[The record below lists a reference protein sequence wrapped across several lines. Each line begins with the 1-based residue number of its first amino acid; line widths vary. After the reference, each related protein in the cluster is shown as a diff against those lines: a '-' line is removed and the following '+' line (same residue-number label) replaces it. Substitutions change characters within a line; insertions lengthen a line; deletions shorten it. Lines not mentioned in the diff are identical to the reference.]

1 MQAVFGEHKST
12 KLFHELFAFDESLT
26 STNLVPDRYVYPVC
40 PGSARPS
47 IIPNPD
53 YKAQVTPPRRGRIV
67 PPEVLTASTLLLG
80 VSRRKQNTVIP
91 SSGNL
96 DERAPFSSSKSRP

>member
-26 STNLVPDRYVYPVC
+26 STNFVSNRYFYPVWRTD
-40 PGSARPS
+40 RPP

-53 YKAQVTPPRRGRIV
+53 YKIQVRGPGLSPTRSS
-67 PPEVLTASTLLLG
+67 ASTLLLG
-80 VSRRKQNTVIP
+80 LSRRMDHQHY
-91 SSGNL
+91 
-96 DERAPFSSSKSRP
+96 D

>member
-53 YKAQVTPPRRGRIV
+53 YKIQVRGPGLSLPRSS
-67 PPEVLTASTLLLG
+67 ASTFVLG
-80 VSRRKQNTVIP
+80 LSRRILILSYSMAK
-91 SSGNL
+91 
-96 DERAPFSSSKSRP
+96 

>member
-26 STNLVPDRYVYPVC
+26 STNSISNRYFYPVC
-40 PGSARPS
+40 PRGLS

-53 YKAQVTPPRRGRIV
+53 YKIQVNPAKAGLNCPLWNLKLGSNLNYWLTRRLQI
-67 PPEVLTASTLLLG
+67 A
-80 VSRRKQNTVIP
+80 I
-91 SSGNL
+91 
-96 DERAPFSSSKSRP
+96 F

>member
-26 STNLVPDRYVYPVC
+26 STNFVPNRYFYPVYPAQ
-40 PGSARPS
+40 ARLS

-53 YKAQVTPPRRGRIV
+53 YKIQVRSPGLSLPRSS
-67 PPEVLTASTLLLG
+67 ASTLVLG
-80 VSRRKQNTVIP
+80 LSRRI
-91 SSGNL
+91 
-96 DERAPFSSSKSRP
+96 

>member
-26 STNLVPDRYVYPVC
+26 PSRASGSNDSTNFVPNRYFYPVYP
-40 PGSARPS
+40 AQAEPS

-53 YKAQVTPPRRGRIV
+53 YKIQVRGPGLSRPRSS
-67 PPEVLTASTLLLG
+67 ASTLFLG
-80 VSRRKQNTVIP
+80 LSRRI
-91 SSGNL
+91 
-96 DERAPFSSSKSRP
+96 

>member
-26 STNLVPDRYVYPVC
+26 STNSVPNRYFYPVC
-40 PGSARPS
+40 PRGLS

-53 YKAQVTPPRRGRIV
+53 YRIQVRGPGLSIG
-67 PPEVLTASTLLLG
+67 TLLKIINLLF
-80 VSRRKQNTVIP
+80 P
-91 SSGNL
+91 SSFIQIAEGCNINF
-96 DERAPFSSSKSRP
+96 EGFEQRPAPQ

>member
-26 STNLVPDRYVYPVC
+26 LSRASGSNDSTNFVPNRYFYPIC
-40 PGSARPS
+40 PPEAGPP

-53 YKAQVTPPRRGRIV
+53 YKIQGHVQVPDTFEDLSYRIY
-67 PPEVLTASTLLLG
+67 
-80 VSRRKQNTVIP
+80 
-91 SSGNL
+91 
-96 DERAPFSSSKSRP
+96 